1 MLFKL
6 RWLAKWKWKWT
17 MNENTSYVITAL
29 IAAISI
35 CIVVSFITECTRYD
49 AKLKAECIAR
59 SVGIE
64 IIKCDKLR

>member
-1 MLFKL
+1 
-6 RWLAKWKWKWT
+6 